1 MITELI
7 LLNVLSQKDIN
18 NISISIGDL
27 MNYDPIL
34 RDCNNNWIN
43 LKIVNIINSLMM
55 HINKSLKGVNT
66 TKFFTSYLTLYT
78 FIFESKS
85 INKFNVLAIFD
96 LVCEGIMYMQ
106 LYILNEYSQVDLTSY
121 NFNQFMEL

>member
-34 RDCNNNWIN
+34 RDCNNN
-43 LKIVNIINSLMM
+43 
-55 HINKSLKGVNT
+55 
-66 TKFFTSYLTLYT
+66 
-78 FIFESKS
+78 
-85 INKFNVLAIFD
+85 
-96 LVCEGIMYMQ
+96 
-106 LYILNEYSQVDLTSY
+106 
-121 NFNQFMEL
+121 

>member
-1 MITELI
+1 
-7 LLNVLSQKDIN
+7 
-18 NISISIGDL
+18 
-27 MNYDPIL
+27 
-34 RDCNNNWIN
+34 
-43 LKIVNIINSLMM
+43 MM

-66 TKFFTSYLTLYT
+66 TKFFTSYLTLYS